1 MPSKQQPST
10 DPSTP
15 SALRARA
22 ATDPTPSMVP
32 PSPHVPTE
40 PGLGPDSRG
49 RTSSRPPGRS
59 TPPLGIVVPAASPV
73 KINKNSVE
81 LLLEGMQGPQPERPK
96 TTPQTDGQASASYHA
111 EHGVHPARTSPD
123 QEPKVVVERAPLA
136 PTTRIDR
143 VTRQTA
149 IDHADALGRT
159 METSGPTPHSMAP
172 RVIAAVV
179 AGMTVVVGL
188 CLVLRLAGGPEPRAP
203 VGSSAAGAAAVA
215 LAPTAGVAAPVVPSA
230 AWPSPMASAP
240 PSATAKEAAPPTPIA
255 TPPVVSA
262 APRASVTPPGSRAGA
277 RPKNPRTVP
286 AATSSGTDFGEFKT
300 TFH

>member
-1 MPSKQQPST
+1 MASKEQQST

-22 ATDPTPSMVP
+22 ATDPTPSMLP

-49 RTSSRPPGRS
+49 RTAS
-59 TPPLGIVVPAASPV
+59 TPPGPSTPPPGIVVPAASPV
-73 KINKNSVE
+73 KTNKNSVE
-81 LLLEGMQGPQPERPK
+81 LLLDGMQGPQPERPK

-123 QEPKVVVERAPLA
+123 QEPKVVVERPQLV

-149 IDHADALGRT
+149 IDHADAQRRT
-159 METSGPTPHSMAP
+159 METSGASPHSMAP
-172 RVIAAVV
+172 RVIAALV

-188 CLVLRLAGGPEPRAP
+188 FLVLRLAADARQPSPP
-203 VGSSAAGAAAVA
+203 VGSSPSGTAAVS
-215 LAPTAGVAAPVVPSA
+215 LTPTEGVAAPVAPSA
-230 AWPSPMASAP
+230 ARPP
-240 PSATAKEAAPPTPIA
+240 PSASAKESPPPTLPA
-255 TPPVVSA
+255 TPTVVSA
-262 APRASVTPPGSRAGA
+262 APRTTVTPPGSTAGA
-277 RPKNPRTVP
+277 RPKTPRAVP
-286 AATSSGTDFGEFKT
+286 PVTSSGTDLGEFKT
-300 TFH
+300 TFQ